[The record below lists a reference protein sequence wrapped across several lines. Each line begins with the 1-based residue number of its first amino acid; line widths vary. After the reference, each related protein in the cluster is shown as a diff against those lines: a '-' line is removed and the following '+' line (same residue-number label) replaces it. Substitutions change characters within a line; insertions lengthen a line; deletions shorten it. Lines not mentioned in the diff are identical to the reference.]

1 MSREGRKLLRRPATK
16 GVDWASGSPSDR
28 HYGKFIVF
36 QSLVVSL
43 REGVEAALIVGIVL
57 GYLRKTGRQSWGR
70 FVYWGL
76 LAALAASLAAA
87 YAVHRLEVTEDAYEG
102 WLMLIGSLFVAS
114 VVIWMW
120 RTGKRL
126 KQDIEDRLSNL
137 SGAPAHGAAL
147 GVFLFV
153 FLMVFRE
160 GIETVL
166 FLAAVSLR
174 TTELA
179 HFMGGLVGLGL
190 AIALGVAFFKGS
202 LKVNLRKFFSITTLV
217 LLMVALQLFIAGLH
231 ELSESQV
238 LPSSPREMAV
248 VGPIV
253 NNDVFFFVVVI
264 ALCVFLLVVQRL
276 QTAPRSPQELAK
288 LPAPERRKSIVAQ
301 RRDRFWRMIASAV
314 GIASILLISAQFVY
328 SRAAQAVSPP
338 EPLEVLNDELRIPVA
353 RLADHKLHRFVVS
366 VAGGDVRLIA
376 ILDSSDSVRVGLDA
390 CLVCGTQGYYQDGKN
405 VICRNCAAAIYIPS
419 IGMVGGCNPIHI
431 DYRVEGQTVVLT
443 QTALEAGVRTF
454 SGK

>member
-1 MSREGRKLLRRPATK
+1 M
-16 GVDWASGSPSDR
+16 
-28 HYGKFIVF
+28 F

-57 GYLRKTGRQSWGR
+57 GYLRKTGRQSWSR
-70 FVYWGL
+70 FVYWGVV
-76 LAALAASLAAA
+76 AAAAASLAAA
-87 YAVHRLEVTEDAYEG
+87 YFVHRLQVGEDAYEG
-102 WLMLIGSLFVAS
+102 WLMLIGSLFVTS
-114 VVIWMW
+114 MVTWMW

-126 KQDIEDRLSNL
+126 KQDIENRLSNL
-137 SGAPAHGAAL
+137 SGSPARGAAL
-147 GVFLFV
+147 GVFFFV

-179 HFMGGLVGLGL
+179 NFLGGCVGLGL

-202 LKVNLRKFFSITTLV
+202 LKVNLRKFFSVTTLV
-217 LLMVALQLFIAGLH
+217 LLVVALQLFIAGVH

-238 LPSSPREMAV
+238 LPSSPREMAL

-253 NNDVFFFVVVI
+253 NNDVFFFVVII
-264 ALCVFLLVVQRL
+264 ALCVFLLLAQRI
-276 QTAPRSPQELAK
+276 QAAARSPQELAK
-288 LPAPERRKSIVAQ
+288 LPAPERRQSIAAQ
-301 RRDRFWRMIASAV
+301 RRDRFWKMTASTV
-314 GIASILLISAQFVY
+314 GVASILLMSTQFVY
-328 SRAAQAVSPP
+328 SRVAQAVSPP
-338 EPLEVLNDELRIPVA
+338 EPVEVLNGELRIPVA

-419 IGMVGGCNPIHI
+419 IGMAGGCNPVHI
-431 DYRVEGQTVVLT
+431 DYHVDGQTVVLT
-443 QTALEAGVRTF
+443 QSALEGGSKVF
-454 SGK
+454 QKQ